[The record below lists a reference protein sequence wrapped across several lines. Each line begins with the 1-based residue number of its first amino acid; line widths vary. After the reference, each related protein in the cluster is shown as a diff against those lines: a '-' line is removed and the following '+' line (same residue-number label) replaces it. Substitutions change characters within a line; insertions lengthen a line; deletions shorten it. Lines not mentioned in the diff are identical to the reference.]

1 MSWLN
6 ILKNR
11 NFDGKIIEVF
21 KRKYGE
27 HDMTVKTL
35 YHSPII
41 SKEEWNELIQTYG
54 REELIHILGNKR
66 YTKLSKKISSDHVA
80 STGYER
86 AYLKF
91 KLLECYIEEGRFYTR
106 FEISGEEKN
115 ENDEKIP
122 FSTVGGAISVFEL
135 SFDHQKDLEEIIDM
149 SSSHRRR
156 KLDKLRSK
164 VRRVSVENNPLNLT
178 FKVKRGKEFMNT
190 VLQYTTSWG
199 PATSM
204 DSFVRIMLNAY
215 YHCVHLAAEQVSAAT
230 ASTSIIES
238 YRKRKKEEGKNNV

>member
-66 YTKLSKKISSDHVA
+66 YTKLSKNKRWFIK
-80 STGYER
+80 Y
-86 AYLKF
+86 
-91 KLLECYIEEGRFYTR
+91 FYK
-106 FEISGEEKN
+106 S
-115 ENDEKIP
+115 
-122 FSTVGGAISVFEL
+122 
-135 SFDHQKDLEEIIDM
+135 
-149 SSSHRRR
+149 
-156 KLDKLRSK
+156 
-164 VRRVSVENNPLNLT
+164 
-178 FKVKRGKEFMNT
+178 
-190 VLQYTTSWG
+190 
-199 PATSM
+199 
-204 DSFVRIMLNAY
+204 
-215 YHCVHLAAEQVSAAT
+215 
-230 ASTSIIES
+230 
-238 YRKRKKEEGKNNV
+238 